1 MLVNFAIFLKKNS
14 NKTERCIQAFDIFLT
29 VLVSDVISKT
39 GRFLSKRAFPREE
52 KLKTLMGKQKRISE
66 LCSTQKRGKICE
78 SIFWQ
83 HQFMTFE
90 WDFLLAVH
98 WNYTS
103 FYMYSICTGTVVAS
117 WHKQID
123 SWGICGFFGLF
134 TKDIR
139 FFGVEDIITWKLLF

>member
-1 MLVNFAIFLKKNS
+1 M
-14 NKTERCIQAFDIFLT
+14 
-29 VLVSDVISKT
+29 LVSDVISKT

-90 WDFLLAVH
+90 WDFLLACC
-98 WNYTS
+98 
-103 FYMYSICTGTVVAS
+103 SIPVACS
-117 WHKQID
+117 VSRHYHIHTKLSVD
-123 SWGICGFFGLF
+123 SMCLLCWSIILSHFGIQCKILIHEDQ
-134 TKDIR
+134 KYEILVRSIR
-139 FFGVEDIITWKLLF
+139 ESKRSKSV